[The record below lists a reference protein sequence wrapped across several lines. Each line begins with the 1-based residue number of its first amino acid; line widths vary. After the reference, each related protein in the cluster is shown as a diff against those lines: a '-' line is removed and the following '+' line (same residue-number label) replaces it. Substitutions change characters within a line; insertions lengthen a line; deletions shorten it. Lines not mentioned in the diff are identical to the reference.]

1 MDSCA
6 ARGRTSGM
14 LKSKRPL
21 PGILTLTLV
30 VGLSPPSLSQEA
42 RNADPDARKAEAAAA
57 VGDVGQQYCANI
69 VNTAADARIAWEM
82 KRLDDL
88 ETALRQKISELAAKE
103 AESREWIAKREDF
116 MKKAEDGVVA
126 VYAKMEP
133 EAAAAQ
139 LIVMDEATAAAVLSK
154 LNPRVSSAIL
164 DEMDAGKA
172 AKLTDLMSAAGVPV
186 ANRKKSS

>member
-1 MDSCA
+1 
-6 ARGRTSGM
+6 M
-14 LKSKRPL
+14 LKSKRLL
-21 PGILTLTLV
+21 PAILTATLV
-30 VGLSPPSLSQEA
+30 IGVSAPSASEEA
-42 RNADPDARKAEAAAA
+42 RKPDAEVKKAEPAASDGA
-57 VGDVGQQYCANI
+57 QQYCANI
-69 VNTAADARIAWEM
+69 INIAADARIAWEM

-88 ETALRQKISELAAKE
+88 ETQLKQKISEFSAKE
-103 AESREWIAKREDF
+103 AESKEWIAKREEF

-164 DEMDAGKA
+164 NEMDAGKA
-172 AKLTDLMSAAGVPV
+172 AKLTDLMSAAGSPV
-186 ANRKKSS
+186 ANRKKS

>member
-1 MDSCA
+1 
-6 ARGRTSGM
+6 M
-14 LKSKRPL
+14 LKRKRLL
-21 PGILTLTLV
+21 PGILTATLV
-30 VGLSPPSLSQEA
+30 IGFSTPSPSQEG
-42 RNADPDARKAEAAAA
+42 RKPDADVKMAEPIA
-57 VGDVGQQYCANI
+57 GDGAQQYCANI
-69 VNTAADARIAWEM
+69 VNIAADARIAWEM

-88 ETALRQKISELAAKE
+88 ETQLKQKISELAAKE
-103 AESREWIAKREDF
+103 AESKEWIAKREEF

-154 LNPRVSSAIL
+154 LNPRVASTIL

-172 AKLTDLMSAAGVPV
+172 AKLTDLMSAAGAPI
-186 ANRKKSS
+186 ANRKKS

>member
-1 MDSCA
+1 
-6 ARGRTSGM
+6 M
-14 LKSKRPL
+14 LKSKRFL
-21 PGILTLTLV
+21 PGILTATLV
-30 VGLSPPSLSQEA
+30 IGLSTPSLSQEA
-42 RNADPDARKAEAAAA
+42 RKADPDARKAEAAAA

-103 AESREWIAKREDF
+103 AESREWIARREDF

>member
-1 MDSCA
+1 
-6 ARGRTSGM
+6 M
-14 LKSKRPL
+14 LKRKRLL
-21 PGILTLTLV
+21 PGILTATLV
-30 VGLSPPSLSQEA
+30 IGLSTPAPAQEGRKPDA
-42 RNADPDARKAEAAAA
+42 DVKKADPAAT
-57 VGDVGQQYCANI
+57 GDGAQQFCANV
-69 VNTAADARIAWEM
+69 VNIAADARIAWEM

-88 ETALRQKISELAAKE
+88 ETQLRQKISEFSAKE
-103 AESREWIAKREDF
+103 AESKEWIAKREEF

-139 LIVMDEATAAAVLSK
+139 LLLMDEAMAAALLSK

-172 AKLTDLMSAAGVPV
+172 AKLTDLMSASGAPA
-186 ANRKKSS
+186 ANRKKS